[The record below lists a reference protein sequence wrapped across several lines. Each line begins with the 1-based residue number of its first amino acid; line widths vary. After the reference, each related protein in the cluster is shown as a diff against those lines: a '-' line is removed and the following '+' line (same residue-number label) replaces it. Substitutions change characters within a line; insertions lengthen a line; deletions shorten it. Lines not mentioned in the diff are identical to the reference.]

1 MKKVVLLPMSMLL
14 LSLMVFVACSEDDDN
29 EVCEPFTTPT
39 TCSIDV
45 TYCSSG
51 DYGYYTYEGET
62 YTCSDEACEDA
73 INEILDA
80 AGCTASADVLKSA
93 SSLDDTR
100 AYMQAV
106 AARVMAQARAAAGC
120 E

>member
-1 MKKVVLLPMSMLL
+1 MKKVVLLPLSMLL
-14 LSLMVFVACSEDDDN
+14 LFTMVFVACSDDDDDA
-29 EVCEPFTTPT
+29 VCQPFTTPT

-45 TYCSSG
+45 TFCSDG
-51 DYGYYTYEGET
+51 DYGYYTYNEHDYVCT
-62 YTCSDEACEDA
+62 DESCDDQ
-73 INEILDA
+73 IDLILDA

-106 AARVMAQARAAAGC
+106 AARVIAEARAAAGC
-120 E
+120 N